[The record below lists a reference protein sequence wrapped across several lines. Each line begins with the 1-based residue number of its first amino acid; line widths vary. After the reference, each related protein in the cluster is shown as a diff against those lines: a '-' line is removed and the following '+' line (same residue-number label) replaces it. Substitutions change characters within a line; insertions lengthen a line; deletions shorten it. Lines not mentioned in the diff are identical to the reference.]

1 MRRPHRKLLPPPLND
16 RDEFGLPMLSL
27 LTEVSETPE
36 ERAKRVKFVR
46 RAAFHFYRRIVEHL
60 GEEKC
65 AKLFAN
71 FGRRREGRQRGSTN
85 PERDG
90 ELLARHAHLVQ
101 QATSAAGRA
110 AAPRKAAEAVYRD
123 RGARFGNSA
132 DALEKRL
139 RRLLSQGPGER
150 ATDAKRALEAAR
162 RRPLTEPWPG
172 GDRN

>member
-1 MRRPHRKLLPPPLND
+1 MRPPWQPLCPPPPSND
-16 RDEFGLPMLSL
+16 CGESPVLSAL
-27 LTEVSETPE
+27 GEALESPE
-36 ERAKRVKFVR
+36 ARAKRVRLAKREAFRSYRFV
-46 RAAFHFYRRIVEHL
+46 AEHL
-60 GEEKC
+60 GEEEA

-90 ELLARHAHLVQ
+90 ELLARHAHLVE
-101 QATSAAGRA
+101 QATSEAERA

-123 RGARFGNSA
+123 HGARFGNSA

-139 RRLLSQGPGER
+139 RRLLGQGPRER